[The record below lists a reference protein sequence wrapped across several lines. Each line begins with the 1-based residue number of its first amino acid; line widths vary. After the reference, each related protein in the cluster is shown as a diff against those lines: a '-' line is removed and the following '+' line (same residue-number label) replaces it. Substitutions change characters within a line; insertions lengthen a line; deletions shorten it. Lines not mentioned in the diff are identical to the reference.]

1 MRALFPTLLL
11 LAACGENRTFPTRGQ
26 YQGEQAAPL
35 ECVPNLDGRIEAK
48 ELKAALGVPVSYLV
62 SPASVMR
69 AVNVA
74 GTVNPQGQ
82 RVWDFAADFADDEQ
96 AKLEASALTGKW
108 FASAFPAAQFTTPLD
123 AAGRTWAAYSD
134 DGQALYMHGF
144 ASAVENGPEGKTLLV
159 YAQPVALYR
168 YPLEVG
174 KTWVTVGQVSNGVL
188 RGLPY
193 AGRDTYSITVEAS
206 GRLELPDLTFT
217 QAMRVRTNVTA
228 EPAVGAPVTR
238 RQTGFVFECFGE
250 VARATSQN
258 NETQDDF
265 TQAAEVRRLGLL

>member
-1 MRALFPTLLL
+1 MRSYLLIAPLLF
-11 LAACGENRTFPTRGQ
+11 ACGENRTFPTRGQ
-26 YQGEQAAPL
+26 YQGEEPAAL
-35 ECVPNLDGRIEAK
+35 SCVPNLDGRIDSN
-48 ELKAALGVPVSYLV
+48 ELKAALGVPVSYLLN
-62 SPASVMR
+62 PAGTSR

-82 RVWDFAADFADDEQ
+82 RVWDFAADYADDEV

-108 FASAFPAAQFTTPLD
+108 YASAFPTAQFTTPLD

-144 ASAVENGPEGKTLLV
+144 ASATESAPEGKTLLV
-159 YAQPVALYR
+159 YSQPVALYR

-174 KTWVTVGQVSNGVL
+174 KTWVTVGQVQNGTL

-193 AGRDTYSITVEAS
+193 AGRDTYTIAVESS

-217 QAMRVRTNVTA
+217 QAMRVKTHVAA

-238 RQTGFVFECFGE
+238 RQSGWVFECFGE
-250 VARATSQN
+250 VARAQSRD
-258 NETQDDF
+258 NEAQDDF
-265 TQAAEVRRLGLL
+265 TQAVEVRRLGLL